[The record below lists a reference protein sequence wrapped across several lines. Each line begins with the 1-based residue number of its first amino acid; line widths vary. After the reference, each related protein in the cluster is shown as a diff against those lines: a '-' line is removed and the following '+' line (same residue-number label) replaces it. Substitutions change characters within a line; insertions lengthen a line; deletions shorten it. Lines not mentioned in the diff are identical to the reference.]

1 MVKIAPTEM
10 SSLKQQRF
18 SACPQNPKIPPLGD
32 ETGRHNCDAGQQ
44 RMENRSN

>member
-18 SACPQNPKIPPLGD
+18 NSRAKFRKIPQPRDGTEQHD
-32 ETGRHNCDAGQQ
+32 CDATYRQ
-44 RMENRSN
+44 SC